1 MRALMRGLA
10 VLVTAAAALWAVPS
24 AATAAVTTFV
34 PCPYDELYP
43 YAYATESACQVIP
56 DDVQAVCTDDL
67 SGANLHY
74 TLFIM
79 GVEGWDT
86 NTVTITFADSSGK
99 TVSASGQSSVG
110 VTAWPASIKTT
121 KATVTFTTETT
132 PAYTASVDL
141 TTPTCISQVL
151 AEGGSPKSAVLASTG
166 AQVGPL
172 LAIAG
177 GLLVVGLAIVAF
189 TVRRRRDAMR

>member
-24 AATAAVTTFV
+24 AATAADT
-34 PCPYDELYP
+34 PSDP
-43 YAYATESACQVIP
+43 CQVAEGYAAP
-56 DDVQAVCTDDL
+56 ANCQVLVEDVQAVCTDDL

-74 TLFIM
+74 TL
-79 GVEGWDT
+79 
-86 NTVTITFADSSGK
+86 TVAGGLAADKVTVTFADSSGK
-99 TVSASGQSSVG
+99 TVSASGQPLSGTV
-110 VTAWPASIKTT
+110 AWPASIKTT
-121 KATVTFTTETT
+121 KATVTFTTETAT
-132 PAYTASVDL
+132 PYTASRAL

-151 AEGGSPKSAVLASTG
+151 AEGGNPASAVLASTG

-177 GLLVVGLAIVAF
+177 GLLVVGLAIVVF